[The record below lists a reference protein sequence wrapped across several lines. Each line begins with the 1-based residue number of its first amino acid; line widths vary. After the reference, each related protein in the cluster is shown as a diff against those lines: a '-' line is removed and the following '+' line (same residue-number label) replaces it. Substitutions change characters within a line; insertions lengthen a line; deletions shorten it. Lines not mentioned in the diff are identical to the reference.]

1 MVMITFFPTP
11 YPEGEL
17 LYSILA
23 RYHVRSG
30 NISPKATIEELFGSR
45 SVTAV
50 VDLPAN
56 IDSLISNLPIGNNQT
71 SEKLIMENTLY
82 PFYSAF
88 LPPERAK
95 TILQSMKGNSGGSI
109 HNRIGVMAS
118 TIEENR
124 YIKVCRECAIE
135 SLKTYG
141 ELYWGRSHQIPGVI
155 ICPKHK
161 TLLYDS
167 KVFIHPYNKHEFIPA
182 TTDNCTF
189 NEEYI
194 ISPNIETVIG
204 SEFLPKYIHVVDNVD
219 KLLNHRYPNKPS
231 EWFFSQYKE
240 GLKLMGLA
248 NTNGSV
254 RQKELREQFIEYYGE
269 SLLEIVQSSINNS
282 DSSWLSMMVRKP
294 HKTVH
299 PIRHLLLIQ
308 FLGITL
314 EELWNKENGYN
325 PFGKAPFPCLNAGA
339 DHYLKPIVTNMT
351 IRYDSKIK
359 RPVGTFSCSC
369 GFVYA
374 RKGPDSSEDDRYKI
388 GRVKE
393 FGEVWESKLKELFQ
407 MNLSM
412 REIARRLKVDV
423 NTVKKY
429 GQKLGET
436 EAELGNK
443 SKDNLINK
451 DSFRNKWLDLQKQYP
466 EKSKT
471 ELRKVNSGLYTWLYR
486 NDREWLNSNSPKKKQ
501 ITTVNNRVDWEKR
514 DVEILELVKTI
525 VDEILNSNDKPE
537 RVTISRVGK
546 KVDKLSLLE
555 KHLSKLPRTNE
566 YLLQNVESV
575 RDYQIRRIKWAIKE
589 CEKVGYD
596 LQWWRVAK
604 IAGIREEWIE
614 ELREEFENICGGI
627 F

>member
-1 MVMITFFPTP
+1 MISFFPTP
-11 YPEGEL
+11 YPNEL
-17 LYSILA
+17 LYSVLA
-23 RYHVRSG
+23 RFHVRSG
-30 NISPKATIEELFGSR
+30 NLSPKATIEELFGSR

-56 IDSLISNLPIGNNQT
+56 IANLISNLPIGSKYT
-71 SEKLIMENTLY
+71 AEGLIMESTLY

-95 TILQSMKGNSGGSI
+95 TILQSMIGSSGGSI

-118 TIEENR
+118 TFEENR
-124 YIKVCRECAIE
+124 YIRMCRECAME
-135 SLKTYG
+135 SLNTYG
-141 ELYWGRSHQIPGVI
+141 ELYWVRSHQIPGVI

-167 KVFIHPYNKHEFIPA
+167 RVLVHHFNKHEFVPA
-182 TTDNCTF
+182 TIDNCNLT
-189 NEEYI
+189 EKHTT
-194 ISPNIETVIG
+194 STNIEDVIK
-204 SEFLPKYIHVVDNVD
+204 SEISPKYIQLVDNVD
-219 KLLNHRYPNKPS
+219 KLLNNRYPNKPP
-231 EWFFSQYKE
+231 EWFFSQYIE
-240 GLKLMGLA
+240 RLKLMGLA
-248 NTNGSV
+248 NINGSV
-254 RQKELREQFIEYYGE
+254 KQKELREQFLEFYGE
-269 SLLEIVQSSINNS
+269 NLLAIVLSSVIDNES
-282 DSSWLSMMVRKP
+282 CWLSIMVRKP
-294 HKTVH
+294 RKTVH
-299 PIRHLLLIQ
+299 PIRHLLMIQ
-308 FLGITL
+308 FLGIML
-314 EELWNKENGYN
+314 EDLWNEENEYL
-325 PFGKAPFPCLNAGA
+325 PFGESPFPCLNAGA
-339 DHYLKPIVTNMT
+339 DHYLQPVVTNMT

-359 RPVGTFSCSC
+359 RPVGTFYCSC

-374 RKGPDSSEDDRYKI
+374 RSGPDHSEEDRYKV

-429 GQKLGET
+429 GEKLSEIK
-436 EAELGNK
+436 EEPSHK

-451 DSFRNKWLDLQKQYP
+451 DSFRNEWLDLQKQYP

-501 ITTVNNRVDWEKR
+501 ITTANNRVDWDKR
-514 DVEILELVKTI
+514 DVEILELVKAL

-537 RVTISRVGK
+537 RITISRVGK
-546 KVDKLSLLE
+546 KIGKLSLLE
-555 KHLSKLPRTNE
+555 KHLPKLPRTNE
-566 YLLQNVESV
+566 YLLQNTDSV
-575 RDYQIRRIKWAIKE
+575 RDFQIRRIKWAIGE
-589 CEKVGYD
+589 CERQGCD
-596 LQWWRVAK
+596 LQWWKVAK
-604 IAGIREEWIE
+604 IAGIRDEWRK
-614 ELREEFENICGGI
+614 ELQVEFENICSGI

>member
-1 MVMITFFPTP
+1 MITFFPAP

-30 NISPKATIEELFGSR
+30 NISPKATVEELFGSR

-56 IDSLISNLPIGNNQT
+56 IDSLISNLPIGSKYT
-71 SEKLIMENTLY
+71 SERLIMENTLF

-88 LPPERAK
+88 LPPERA
-95 TILQSMKGNSGGSI
+95 TTVLQSMKGNSGGSI

-118 TIEENR
+118 TIKENR
-124 YIKVCRECAIE
+124 YIRVCKDCAKE

-141 ELYWGRSHQIPGVI
+141 ELYWVRSHQIPTVI

-167 KVFIHPYNKHEFIPA
+167 KVLVHHFNKHEFVPA
-182 TTDNCTF
+182 TVENCTLT
-189 NEEYI
+189 EEYKNLT
-194 ISPNIETVIG
+194 NIEEVIE
-204 SEFLPKYIHVVDNVD
+204 SEFIPKYIQLVDNVD
-219 KLLNHRYPNKPS
+219 KLLNNRYPNKPP
-231 EWFFSQYKE
+231 EWFFSQYIE
-240 GLKLMGLA
+240 MLKMMGLA

-254 RQKELREQFIEYYGE
+254 KQKELREQFIAFYGE
-269 SLLEIVQSSINNS
+269 NILEIVQSSINDNES
-282 DSSWLSMMVRKP
+282 CWLSMMVRKP
-294 HKTVH
+294 RKTIH
-299 PIRHLLLIQ
+299 PIRHLLMVH

-314 EELWNKENGYN
+314 EELWNEEEDYL

-339 DHYLKPIVTNMT
+339 EHYLKPLITDMT

-374 RKGPDSSEDDRYKI
+374 RSGPDRSEEDRYRV

-393 FGEVWESKLKELFQ
+393 FGEVWEAKLKELLL
-407 MNLSM
+407 MNLSL

-429 GQKLGET
+429 GQKLEET
-436 EAELGNK
+436 EAELGHN
-443 SKDNLINK
+443 SKDNLINR
-451 DSFRNKWLDLQKQYP
+451 DSFRNEWLDLQKQYP

-501 ITTVNNRVDWEKR
+501 ITTVNNRVDWNKR
-514 DVEILELVKTI
+514 DVEILELVKVI
-525 VDEILNSNDKPE
+525 VDETLNSTDKPE
-537 RVTISRVGK
+537 RITICRVGK
-546 KVDKLSLLE
+546 KIGKLSLLE
-555 KHLSKLPRTNE
+555 KHISKLPLTNE
-566 YLLQNVESV
+566 YLLQHIESV
-575 RDYQIRRIKWAIKE
+575 RDFQIRRIKWAIKE
-589 CEKVGYD
+589 CEQEGHDV
-596 LQWWRVAK
+596 QWWRVAR
-604 IAGIREEWIE
+604 IAGIRGEWIE
-614 ELREEFENICGGI
+614 DLKEEFENIYSGI

>member
-1 MVMITFFPTP
+1 MIAFFPTP

-17 LYSILA
+17 LYSMLA

-30 NISPKATIEELFGSR
+30 NISPKATVEELFSSR

-56 IDSLISNLPIGNNQT
+56 IDSLITNLPIGSNY
-71 SEKLIMENTLY
+71 SAERLIMENTLY

-95 TILQSMKGNSGGSI
+95 TILQSMKGDSGGSI

-118 TIEENR
+118 TIKENR
-124 YIKVCRECAIE
+124 YIKVCRKCAME
-135 SLKTYG
+135 SLNTYG
-141 ELYWGRSHQIPGVI
+141 ELYWVRSHQIPGII

-161 TLLYDS
+161 VLLSDS
-167 KVFIHPYNKHEFIPA
+167 KVLVHHDNKHEFIPA
-182 TTDNCTF
+182 TVDNC
-189 NEEYI
+189 NLSEEYTNLT
-194 ISPNIETVIG
+194 NIEEVIE
-204 SEFLPKYIHVVDNVD
+204 SEFIPKYIQVVDNVD
-219 KLLNHRYPNKPS
+219 KLLNNRYPNKPP
-231 EWFFSQYKE
+231 EWFFSQYIE
-240 GLKLMGLA
+240 MLKMMGLA

-254 RQKELREQFIEYYGE
+254 KQKELREQFIAFYGE
-269 SLLEIVQSSINNS
+269 NILEIVQSSINDNES
-282 DSSWLSMMVRKP
+282 CWLSMMVRKP
-294 HKTVH
+294 RKTVH
-299 PIRHLLLIQ
+299 PIRHLLMIQ
-308 FLGITL
+308 FLEFTL
-314 EELWNKENGYN
+314 EELWNEETDYQ

-339 DHYLKPIVTNMT
+339 DHYLKSVVINTT

-374 RKGPDSSEDDRYKI
+374 RSGPDSSEEDRYRV

-393 FGEVWESKLKELFQ
+393 FGQVWEAKLKELLQ
-407 MNLSM
+407 KDLSL

-429 GQKLGET
+429 GQKLREN
-436 EAELGNK
+436 EVELSSEGQN
-443 SKDNLINK
+443 NVINK
-451 DSFRNKWLDLQKQYP
+451 EGFREEWLDLQKKCP

-471 ELRKVNSGLYTWLYR
+471 ELRKDNSRTYAWLYR
-486 NDREWLNSNSPKKKQ
+486 NDREWLNTNSPKKRQ
-501 ITTVNNRVDWEKR
+501 IPTVDNRVDWDKR
-514 DVEILELVKTI
+514 DEEILEVVKA
-525 VDEILNSNDKPE
+525 VVEEILNSDDKPE
-537 RVTISRVGK
+537 RITISRVGK
-546 KVDKLSLLE
+546 KIGKLSLLE

-566 YLLQNVESV
+566 YLLQNTDSV
-575 RDYQIRRIKWAIKE
+575 RDFQIRRIKWAIGE
-589 CEKVGYD
+589 CERQGCD

-604 IAGIREEWIE
+604 IAGIRVEWRG
-614 ELREEFENICGGI
+614 ELQEEFENICSRI